1 MAIRFIDAP
10 KSNIRFVDAPS
21 TPEMSAPQAALEAA
35 TRGGSIG
42 MSDVL
47 IPAIGAG
54 VAKLFGGDATKGM
67 SYEDLFAQAQ
77 GDVSG
82 RRQQFQ
88 EQSPV
93 MATGLEIAGSLPTG
107 GALVKGAQAAG
118 LGAKA
123 ALAGTAAVEGFGLA
137 EGDIQQK
144 AEQSA
149 LSAVMA
155 PAVAKV
161 FEKAAPAT
169 IRAVRKFSESVTDPV
184 KTILGSTFNAN
195 PIAAREFMR
204 EGVPVSA
211 LSISDNPT
219 IGRMG
224 SILKG
229 TFGSTN
235 VIERNTNQTLEALTK
250 RINEKAFSTGR
261 EITSQEAGAT
271 IQKGVE
277 NYIDRFQQVSSRLY
291 GRVGKFIGDS
301 DVSDLSNIKRLVTGE
316 MQNLAQ
322 TPNLQSKIAKNKAI
336 VEAANAIEDAGKAGL
351 PYSALRRYRT
361 EVGSL
366 IKQNVIS
373 GEDNALAKRVYA
385 ALTDDMQDLAR
396 SKGTQALRAFN
407 NANAFYKNGLE
418 TIEKKLGKYVGTQA
432 DPGQLLNSV
441 RASTKNSDF
450 KLKAIMKAVP
460 QEDRPIIRDAILQKI
475 GVNSQGDF
483 STALFFRDY
492 NKISKEAKSILFG
505 NTDAGFRQS
514 LDRLA
519 SISKRLT
526 ESGRF
531 ANTSRTADN
540 LGNIGLIAI
549 GAIEPTTAIS
559 AGVGAN
565 MGARLLTNRSFAKVL
580 AKHAQKPITQS
591 AMTRFMG
598 DLEKLA
604 INNPALENDISAYIG
619 LVGANSAA
627 LIGE

>member
-1 MAIRFIDAP
+1 MAIRFIDEP
-10 KSNIRFVDAPS
+10 KGNIKFVDAPTEIS
-21 TPEMSAPQAALEAA
+21 TPQAALEAA
-35 TRGGSIG
+35 TRGGSVG

-54 VAKLFGGDATKGM
+54 MAKMFGGDATKDM
-67 SYEDLFAQAQ
+67 SFEELFTQAQ

-82 RRQQFQ
+82 RRQQFS
-88 EQSPV
+88 EQNPI
-93 MATGLEIAGSLPTG
+93 MAPALEIGASIPTG
-107 GALVKGAQAAG
+107 GALMKGAQAAG

-123 ALAGTAAVEGFGLA
+123 ALSGTAAVEGFGLA
-137 EGDIQQK
+137 EGDVQQK
-144 AEQSA
+144 AEQAA

-169 IRAVRKFSESVTDPV
+169 IRAVRKFSEGVTNPV
-184 KTILGSTFNAN
+184 KTILGGTFNAN

-204 EGVPVSA
+204 EGVPISTLA
-211 LSISDNPT
+211 ISDNPT

-224 SILKG
+224 SILRG

-250 RINEKAFSTGR
+250 RINEKAFSAGR
-261 EITSQEAGAT
+261 EITSQEAGST
-271 IQKGVE
+271 IQKGIQ
-277 NYIDRFQQVSSRLY
+277 NYVDRFQSVSSKLY

-301 DVSDLSNIKRLVTGE
+301 DVSALNNIRRFVNTE
-316 MQNLAQ
+316 VQNLQQ
-322 TPNLQSKIAKNKAI
+322 TPNLQSKILKNKAM
-336 VEAANAIEDAGKAGL
+336 VEAINAMEDAGQSGL

-366 IKQNVIS
+366 IKQSVIS

-385 ALTDDMQDLAR
+385 ALTDDMQDLAK
-396 SKGTQALRAFN
+396 SKGPQALRAFN
-407 NANAFYKNGLE
+407 NANAFYKAGLE
-418 TIEKKLGKYVGTQA
+418 NIEKRLGKYIGTNA

-450 KLKAIMKAVP
+450 KLKAIMKAMP
-460 QEDRPIIRDAILQKI
+460 QDDRPIIRDAILQKI

-492 NKISKEAKSILFG
+492 NNISKEAKSVLFG

-519 SISKRLT
+519 NISKRLT
-526 ESGRF
+526 DLGRF

-540 LGNIGLIAI
+540 LGNIGLLAI
-549 GAIEPTTAIS
+549 GAIEPTTAIQ
-559 AGVGAN
+559 AGVSAN
-565 MGARLLTNRSFAKVL
+565 LGARLLTNRGFAKVL
-580 AKHAQKPITQS
+580 ARHAQKPITQN
-591 AMTRFMG
+591 AMSRLMS
-598 DLEKLA
+598 DLERLA
-604 INNPALENDISAYIG
+604 ISNPAFENDIAAYIG
-619 LVGANSAA
+619 LIGANSAA
-627 LIGE
+627 LAGGE